1 MRILRTIS
9 GNVNDRSSAVTRGNT
24 PDRRTEKQ
32 HRWFRPC
39 LLLLLVAYLGMAVYQ
54 SFKPL
59 PDGISV
65 ASPLLPVSDVAFLSD
80 VTYLDADGNRQSEQ
94 AIFDEMLRLI
104 GQAKRLVVLDMFLF
118 NEFAGKTQA
127 DYRPLSSQL
136 ARALIDRKAQMPGLE
151 AVIIT
156 DPLNTMYG
164 GLTLEHFTAL
174 RAAGVKLI
182 TTDLTELRASNPA
195 WSGLWYWCCRWLGNS
210 ADGGWLDN
218 PLGPGQVTLRSY
230 LAMLNFKANHRKT
243 LVTDLGE
250 DWVGMVTSA
259 NPHDASSLH
268 GNVALRFQG
277 PAVAELLESERAV
290 AHLSGADIDFDP
302 LQLSGSVAPG
312 GPRLQ
317 LLTEGRI
324 RDALVIAVQSAE
336 PGDKIDIA
344 AFYLAHRDLIEAL
357 KDAQARGVKIRV
369 LLDPNKDAFG
379 FEKSGIP
386 NRPVAAELQKAG
398 IPIRWCATNG
408 EQCHA
413 KVLLKRS
420 LSGDSVLYLGSANF
434 TRRNLDDLNLETNV
448 RLVASKGTPAIV
460 DAARWFNRYWLNL
473 EGKRLSEPYATYA
486 DESRWRYWQYRL
498 MEATG
503 LSTF

>member
-1 MRILRTIS
+1 
-9 GNVNDRSSAVTRGNT
+9 
-24 PDRRTEKQ
+24 
-32 HRWFRPC
+32 
-39 LLLLLVAYLGMAVYQ
+39 MAIYQ

-65 ASPLLPVSDVAFLSD
+65 ASPLLPVSDVAFLAD
-80 VTYLDADGNRQSEQ
+80 VTYLDAEGNRQSEQ

-104 GQAKRLVVLDMFLF
+104 NQAKRLVVLDMFLF
-118 NEFAGKTQA
+118 NDFAGEA
-127 DYRPLSSQL
+127 NGDYRPLSAQL
-136 ARALIDRKAQMPGLE
+136 ARALIERKAQMPGLE
-151 AVIIT
+151 AVVIT

-164 GLTLEHFTAL
+164 GLTLEHLTAL

-182 TTDLTELRASNPA
+182 VTDLTELRASNPT
-195 WSGLWYWCCRWLGNS
+195 WSGLWYWCCQWLSNT
-210 ADGGWLDN
+210 AEGGWLDN
-218 PLGPGQVTLRSY
+218 RLGPGQVTLRSY
-230 LAMLNFKANHRKT
+230 LAMANFKANHRKT
-243 LVTDLGE
+243 LVADAGE
-250 DWVGMVTSA
+250 DWVGVVTSA
-259 NPHDASSLH
+259 NPHDASSMH

-290 AHLSGADIDFDP
+290 AHLSGDDIDFDP
-302 LQLSGSVAPG
+302 LQLKGAVAPG

-317 LLTEGRI
+317 LLTEGKI
-324 RDALVIAVQSAE
+324 GDALVIAVQSAE
-336 PGDKIDIA
+336 PGDRIDIA
-344 AFYLAHRDLIEAL
+344 TFYLAHRDLVDAL
-357 KDAQARGVKIRV
+357 KSAQARGVQVRV

-386 NRPVAAELQKAG
+386 NRPVAAELHEAG
-398 IPIRWCATNG
+398 IPVRWCATNG

-420 LSGDSVLYLGSANF
+420 LSGDAVLHLGSANF

-448 RLVASKGTPAIV
+448 RLVASKETPAIA
-460 DAARWFNRYWLNL
+460 DATRWFDRYWHNA
-473 EGKRLSEPYATYA
+473 EGQRLSVPYPTYA
-486 DESRWRYWQYRL
+486 DVSRWRYWQYRL

>member
-1 MRILRTIS
+1 MTS
-9 GNVNDRSSAVTRGNT
+9 GNTVANELAGKRRG
-24 PDRRTEKQ
+24 
-32 HRWFRPC
+32 WLRPW
-39 LLLLLVAYLGMAVYQ
+39 LLLLLAAYLGMAIYQ
-54 SFKPL
+54 AFKPL

-65 ASPLLPVSDVAFLSD
+65 ASPLLPVSDVAFLAD
-80 VTYLDADGNRQSEQ
+80 VTYLDAAGNRQSEQ

-118 NEFAGKTQA
+118 NDFAGEA
-127 DYRPLSSQL
+127 NGDYRPLSSQL

-151 AVIIT
+151 AVVIT

-182 TTDLTELRASNPA
+182 TTDLTQLRASNPA
-195 WSGLWYWCCRWLGNS
+195 WSGVWYWCCQWLGNTTE
-210 ADGGWLDN
+210 GGWLDN

-230 LAMLNFKANHRKT
+230 LTMVNFKANHRKT
-243 LVTDLGE
+243 LVVDVDDG
-250 DWVGMVTSA
+250 WAGMVTSA
-259 NPHDASSLH
+259 NPHDASSSH

-290 AHLSGADIDFDP
+290 AHLSGGDIDFDP
-302 LQLSGSVAPG
+302 LQLRGSVVPE
-312 GPRLQ
+312 GPRMQ
-317 LLTEGRI
+317 VLTEGNI

-336 PGDKIDIA
+336 PGDRIDIA
-344 AFYLAHRDLIEAL
+344 TFYLAHRDLIDAL
-357 KDAQARGVKIRV
+357 KEAQARDVEIRV
-369 LLDPNKDAFG
+369 VLDPNKDAFG

-386 NRPVAAELQKAG
+386 NRPVAAELHEAG
-398 IPIRWCATNG
+398 IPVRWCATNG

-420 LSGDSVLYLGSANF
+420 LSGDAVLYLGSANF
-434 TRRNLDDLNLETNV
+434 TRRNLDDLNLETSV
-448 RLVASKGTPAIV
+448 RLVASKNTPAIA
-460 DAARWFNRYWLNL
+460 DAARWFERYWHNP
-473 EGKRLSEPYATYA
+473 EDQRLSVPYATYA

>member
-1 MRILRTIS
+1 
-9 GNVNDRSSAVTRGNT
+9 
-24 PDRRTEKQ
+24 
-32 HRWFRPC
+32 
-39 LLLLLVAYLGMAVYQ
+39 MAVYQ
-54 SFKPL
+54 AFKPL
-59 PDGISV
+59 PEGISV
-65 ASPLLPVSDVAFLSD
+65 ASPLLPVSDVAFLAD
-80 VTYLDADGNRQSEQ
+80 VTYLDAEGNRQSDQ

-118 NEFAGKTQA
+118 NDFAGEAQA
-127 DYRPLSSQL
+127 DHRPLSSQL

-151 AVIIT
+151 AVVIT

-195 WSGLWYWCCRWLGNS
+195 WSGVWYWCCQWLGNT
-210 ADGGWLDN
+210 AEGGWLDN

-230 LAMLNFKANHRKT
+230 LAMANFKANHRKT
-243 LVTDLGE
+243 LVTDVDDG
-250 DWVGMVTSA
+250 WVGMVTSA
-259 NPHDASSLH
+259 NAHDASSQH
-268 GNVALRFQG
+268 GNVALRFEG

-290 AHLSGADIDFDP
+290 AHLSGGDIDFDP
-302 LQLSGSVAPG
+302 LQLRGSVVPE

-317 LLTEGRI
+317 VLTEGNI

-336 PGDKIDIA
+336 PGDRIDIA
-344 AFYLAHRDLIEAL
+344 AFYLAHRDLIDAL
-357 KDAQARGVKIRV
+357 KEAQARDVEIRV
-369 LLDPNKDAFG
+369 VLDPNKDAFG

-386 NRPVAAELQKAG
+386 NRPVAAELHEAG
-398 IPIRWCATNG
+398 IPVRWCATNG

-420 LSGDSVLYLGSANF
+420 LSGDAVLYLGSANF
-434 TRRNLDDLNLETNV
+434 TRRNLDDLNLETSV
-448 RLVASKGTPAIV
+448 RLVASKHTPAIA
-460 DAARWFNRYWLNL
+460 DAARWFDHYWHNPD
-473 EGKRLSEPYATYA
+473 GQRLSVPYATYA